1 MKLFNEISIIAEGYR
16 EALLLE
22 RKYNRKKVRAALD
35 TLTLFLGLLQ
45 EEEVKEQ
52 LCPKYWEESTSDI
65 RTLGEKLQN
74 ILNEE
79 VHDE

>member
-35 TLTLFLGLLQ
+35 VLTLFLGLLQ

-52 LCPKYWEESTSDI
+52 LCPEYWEESTSDI

-74 ILNEE
+74 ILNEG